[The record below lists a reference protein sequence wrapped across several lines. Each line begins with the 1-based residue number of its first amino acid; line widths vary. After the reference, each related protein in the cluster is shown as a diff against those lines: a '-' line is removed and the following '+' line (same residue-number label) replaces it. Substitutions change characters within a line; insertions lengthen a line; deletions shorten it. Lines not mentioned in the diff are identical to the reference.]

1 MKRFTFRFAA
11 VLKQRTA
18 LLDQAKAELGDAI
31 ARCNLAVDILTR
43 RRQDLATLAAQAPT
57 PGQPFDPQREVV
69 RQRHLGALRQELERR
84 QQMVER
90 LEAIVDAAREKVAE
104 THRGL
109 RAIELLEERDREA
122 WKAEARRLEQQ
133 ENDERNAQR
142 FGR

>member
-43 RRQDLATLAAQAPT
+43 RRQDLTTLTTQSPEA
-57 PGQPFDPQREVV
+57 GLPFDPQREVV
-69 RQRHLGALRQELERR
+69 RQRHLGALRDELVRR

-90 LEAIVDAAREKVAE
+90 LENVVDAAREKVAAA
-104 THRGL
+104 HRGL

-122 WKAEARRLEQQ
+122 WKADARRLEQQ